1 MNLIL
6 QLPFQREKD
15 FKQNGIWALIKGL
28 NQVKMNNL
36 MDNSQ
41 LQTISTIKVDK
52 EFHLLKEQV
61 IKIMINSLELCQM
74 IWKVN

>member
-1 MNLIL
+1 
-6 QLPFQREKD
+6 
-15 FKQNGIWALIKGL
+15 
-28 NQVKMNNL
+28 

-74 IWKVN
+74 I